1 MTWRAVRPDNP
12 RLARLP
18 ICERL
23 HDVFDRARSRFPVW
37 RRPDVQ
43 RGALPPAGFHA
54 PSCRP
59 AVTEV
64 LGPPA
69 RPADS
74 LIALLEAVEAAIVG
88 RAAPGPVGVGA
99 APAPTTSNS
108 SARPPIS
115 LFMNCVFV
123 VSQPDSSLV
132 LIGAISSP
140 TMGRHGACW
149 TQRRGEVTRLVASA
163 SPKRTPP
170 RSSRPNA

>member
-1 MTWRAVRPDNP
+1 MTCSIEHGRAFRYGGDPTSSGG
-12 RLARLP
+12 
-18 ICERL
+18 
-23 HDVFDRARSRFPVW
+23 HF
-37 RRPDVQ
+37 RRPGFT
-43 RGALPPAGFHA
+43 RRPAGR
-54 PSCRP
+54 PSPKFWDPR
-59 AVTEV
+59 
-64 LGPPA
+64 
-69 RPADS
+69 RPADG

-140 TMGRHGACW
+140 TMRRHGACW
-149 TQRRGEVTRLVASA
+149 TQRREEVTRY
-163 SPKRTPP
+163 T
-170 RSSRPNA
+170 